1 MGSALDHGYLLLH
14 AGSVDLCAIYP
25 GLPGIVQSIAVQ
37 AQESIATNLPAAGR
51 RYCWPELLPSAIT
64 ALLDLAIAQAELN
77 SGSRGRL
84 EDAARR
90 AARDWVPL
98 HECERAC
105 EIVLGCVCKVLWE
118 TSEPG
123 NCAVMLGLSR
133 WAADKLPDALAV
145 LRAAYIDEIRRLGG
159 RRRDDDIVIGMLLD
173 GGDARAV
180 ACAVG
185 RPLPEPCAVL
195 ALTCADRRGPGQG
208 FLFTTPPGGLL
219 DALSDVPG
227 MLCAPNWERSVLV
240 AVIAVP
246 PAPVGASVRAVRQL
260 AKRAVDACES
270 AYGHAFAAGLALSD
284 TAATAGQA
292 AWEAVDISA
301 ILADS
306 GRPCRV
312 AFSEEITL
320 DVLVGSHDGLRRR
333 LAERVADVAS
343 RPELWET
350 LREFY
355 QADLDRGRTARRL
368 GIHRST
374 LDYRLNRVEQLAG
387 ISATSV
393 QGILLFAAA
402 RAATAASEP
411 AAVTARSRMRRSW

>member
-1 MGSALDHGYLLLH
+1 MILH
-14 AGSVDLCAIYP
+14 AGNVDLRTIYP
-25 GLPGIVQSIAVQ
+25 GLPDIMQPIAVQ
-37 AQESIATNLPAAGR
+37 AQESIASNLPAAGR
-51 RYCWPELLPSAIT
+51 QYCWPELLPSVIT
-64 ALLDLAIAQAELN
+64 AVLELAIAQAELT

-84 EDAARR
+84 ADAARR

-105 EIVLGCVCKVLWE
+105 EIVLGCVCRVLWE

-123 NCAVMLGLSR
+123 NCTVMLGMSR

-145 LRAAYIDEIRRLGG
+145 LRAAYIDEMRRLGG
-159 RRRDDDIVIGMLLD
+159 RRRDDDIVIGTLLD

-195 ALTCADRRGPGQG
+195 ALSCADRHGPGQG
-208 FLFTTPPGGLL
+208 FSFTTPPSGVL

-227 MLCAPNWERSVLV
+227 MLCAASWERSVLV
-240 AVIAVP
+240 AVIGIP
-246 PAPVGASVRAVRQL
+246 PASVGTSVRAVKQL
-260 AKRAVDACES
+260 AERAVDACES
-270 AYGHAFAAGLALSD
+270 VYGRAFVAGLALSD
-284 TAATAGQA
+284 TAATVGQA
-292 AWEAVDISA
+292 AREAVDISA
-301 ILADS
+301 VLADS
-306 GRPCRV
+306 DRRCRV

-320 DVLVGSHDGLRRR
+320 DILVGSHDGLRQR

-343 RPELWET
+343 RSDLWET
-350 LREFY
+350 LRELY

-368 GIHRST
+368 GVHRST
-374 LDYRLNRVEQLAG
+374 LDYRLSRVEQLAG
-387 ISATSV
+387 ISPTSV
-393 QGILLFAAA
+393 QGILLFATA

-411 AAVTARSRMRRSW
+411 AAVTARSRWTARMRRSL

>member
-1 MGSALDHGYLLLH
+1 MILH
-14 AGSVDLCAIYP
+14 AGNVDLRTIYP
-25 GLPGIVQSIAVQ
+25 GLPDIMQPIAVQ
-37 AQESIATNLPAAGR
+37 AQESIASNLPAAGR
-51 RYCWPELLPSAIT
+51 QYCWPELLPSVIT
-64 ALLDLAIAQAELN
+64 AVLELAIAQAELT

-84 EDAARR
+84 ADAARR

-105 EIVLGCVCKVLWE
+105 EIVLGCVCRVLWE

-123 NCAVMLGLSR
+123 NCTVMLGMSR

-145 LRAAYIDEIRRLGG
+145 LRAAYIDEMRRLGG
-159 RRRDDDIVIGMLLD
+159 RRRDDDIVIGALLD

-195 ALTCADRRGPGQG
+195 ALSCADRRGLSQG
-208 FLFTTPPGGLL
+208 FSFTTPPSGVL

-227 MLCAPNWERSVLV
+227 MLCAASWERSVLV
-240 AVIAVP
+240 AVIGIP
-246 PAPVGASVRAVRQL
+246 PASVGTSVRAVKQL
-260 AKRAVDACES
+260 AERAVDACES
-270 AYGHAFAAGLALSD
+270 VYGRAFVAGLALND
-284 TAATAGQA
+284 TAATIGQA
-292 AWEAVDISA
+292 AREAVDISA
-301 ILADS
+301 VLADS
-306 GRPCRV
+306 DRRCRV

-320 DVLVGSHDGLRRR
+320 DILVGSHDGLRQR

-343 RPELWET
+343 RSDLWET
-350 LREFY
+350 LRELY

-368 GIHRST
+368 GVHRST

-387 ISATSV
+387 ISPTSV
-393 QGILLFAAA
+393 QGILLFATA

-411 AAVTARSRMRRSW
+411 AAVTARSRCTARMRRSL